1 MDNFKSCVDR
11 QKRIDK
17 VVDIIKN
24 DGIRVQNLLVKD
36 RIINPSHYIVMLGET
51 SSGKSALINT
61 IFDKKILV
69 ESVKPTTGVVTEV
82 VVDGNSEETLVAI
95 NNDLSIEILDN
106 DRFSTLTLN
115 PHDNINRLRYIG
127 ACKSEKYNGMRI
139 FDTPGYGSLI
149 ERHEEILREFIPESD
164 FIVYVVSYRTGIGDD
179 DFQFLKYVGEIIND
193 NVEVV
198 LAINMCPQDTD
209 EVNKRVCEIVKS
221 VNECLHKEVKMF
233 LIESN
238 SDKNPVADKLWNYI
252 YERVNELSKLEELSE
267 TLKSYQDYILR
278 ECDIKINSRIAEIEN
293 DKENTEERVK
303 VIKGF
308 LDEKE
313 NILNVIEDGFAK
325 IKLKTV
331 RLIGKSDIKIKE
343 EISEYIYDESK
354 WSMKEETFGLMQHYY
369 VPRLTNKETDILNN
383 YIEDEVVNLDRIV
396 DIMLNSEIS
405 KLKENVNS
413 KASSYSEVVEGVIEK
428 HIGGS
433 IEKAAGEIF
442 RKAYNG
448 NPEELENGYIGSK
461 NLKKLAN
468 TFERSGQGDKNNNL
482 NHVMKAIKAT
492 SLKGITESLSVFT
505 DSIFFLYDSLTWQKK
520 IEEISMNAID
530 KWANDVESVIR
541 KYLDELKEINKEEI
555 LALFNELNEELNQ
568 SKEELENISSEEL
581 VRLKKEIE
589 FLLYRCLLITIK
601 KSGEA

>member
-1 MDNFKSCVDR
+1 MDIFKSCIDR

-61 IFDKKILV
+61 LFDKKILA
-69 ESVKPTTGVVTEV
+69 ESVKPTTGIVTEV

-106 DRFSTLTLN
+106 DKFSTLTLN

-127 ACKSEKYNGMRI
+127 ACKNEKYNGMRI

-149 ERHEEILREFIPESD
+149 ERHEEILKEFIPESD

-179 DFQFLKYVGEIIND
+179 DFQFLKYVGEIINN

-198 LAINMCPQDTD
+198 LAINMCPQDIN
-209 EVNKRVCEIVKS
+209 EENKRVCEIAKGVS
-221 VNECLHKEVKMF
+221 ECLHKEIKMF

-238 SDKNPVADKLWNYI
+238 SDKNPVADKLWDYI
-252 YERVNELSKLEELSE
+252 HESINEPSKLEELSE

-293 DKENTEERVK
+293 EKEDTQERVK
-303 VIKGF
+303 VIKEF
-308 LDEKE
+308 IDKKE
-313 NILNVIEDGFAK
+313 NILNAVEEGFAK

-343 EISEYIYDESK
+343 EICKYIYDESK
-354 WSMKEETFGLMQHYY
+354 WSMKEETFGLMQNYY

-383 YIEDEVVNLDRIV
+383 YIEDEVVSLDRIV
-396 DIMLNSEIS
+396 DIMLNSEIT

-413 KASSYSEVVEGVIEK
+413 KMPSYSEVVEGVIEK
-428 HIGGS
+428 HAGGS
-433 IEKAAGEIF
+433 VEKATGEIF
-442 RKAYNG
+442 RKAYKG
-448 NPEELENGYIGSK
+448 NSEELENGYIGSK
-461 NLKKLAN
+461 NLKKLSN
-468 TFERSGQGDKNNNL
+468 TFEKSGQGYKNSNL
-482 NHVMKAIKAT
+482 NHILKTIRAT

-530 KWANDVESVIR
+530 KWANDVENAIR

-555 LALFNELNEELNQ
+555 LALFNELNEEFSQ
-568 SKEELENISSEEL
+568 RKEELKNISLEEL

-589 FLLYRCLLITIK
+589 FLLYKCLLITLK
-601 KSGEA
+601 KSGES

>member
-1 MDNFKSCVDR
+1 MDIFKSCVDR

-61 IFDKKILV
+61 IFDKKVLV

-82 VVDGNSEETLVAI
+82 VVDGNSEETFVAI

-106 DRFSTLTLN
+106 NKFSTLTLN

-127 ACKSEKYNGMRI
+127 SCKSEKYNGMRI

-149 ERHEEILREFIPESD
+149 ERHEEILKEFIPESD
-164 FIVYVVSYRTGIGDD
+164 FIVYVVSYRTGVGDD

-209 EVNKRVCEIVKS
+209 EVNKRVSEIVKS
-221 VNECLHKEVKMF
+221 VNECLHKEAKMF

-252 YERVNELSKLEELSE
+252 HERVNEPSKLDDLSK

-293 DKENTEERVK
+293 EKENTEERVK
-303 VIKGF
+303 VIKEF

-313 NILNVIEDGFAK
+313 SILNAIEDGFAK

-343 EISEYIYDESK
+343 EISKYIYDESK

-396 DIMLNSEIS
+396 DIMLNAEIS

-413 KASSYSEVVEGVIEK
+413 KIPSYGEVVEGVIEK
-428 HIGGS
+428 HIGDS

-442 RKAYNG
+442 RKAYKG
-448 NPEELENGYIGSK
+448 NSEELESGYIGSK

-468 TFERSGQGDKNNNL
+468 TFEISGQGDKNNNL
-482 NHVMKAIKAT
+482 NHVLKTIRAT

-541 KYLDELKEINKEEI
+541 KYLDELKETSKEEI
-555 LALFNELNEELNQ
+555 LALFNEINEEFNQ
-568 SKEELENISSEEL
+568 SKKELENISSEEL

-589 FLLYRCLLITIK
+589 FLLYKCLLITIK
-601 KSGEA
+601 KPREV

>member
-1 MDNFKSCVDR
+1 MDIFKSCVDR

-61 IFDKKILV
+61 IFDKKVLV

-82 VVDGNSEETLVAI
+82 VVDGNSEETFVAI

-106 DRFSTLTLN
+106 DKFSTLTLN

-149 ERHEEILREFIPESD
+149 ERHEEILKEFIPESD

-209 EVNKRVCEIVKS
+209 EVNKRVSEIVKS
-221 VNECLHKEVKMF
+221 VSECLHKEVKMF

-252 YERVNELSKLEELSE
+252 HERVNEPSKLEELSK
-267 TLKSYQDYILR
+267 TLKGYQDYILR

-293 DKENTEERVK
+293 EKENTEERVK
-303 VIKGF
+303 VIKEF

-396 DIMLNSEIS
+396 DIMLNAEIS

-413 KASSYSEVVEGVIEK
+413 KIPSYGEVVEGVIEK
-428 HIGGS
+428 HIGDS

-442 RKAYNG
+442 RKAYKENS
-448 NPEELENGYIGSK
+448 EELESGYIGSK

-468 TFERSGQGDKNNNL
+468 TFEISGQGDKNNNL
-482 NHVMKAIKAT
+482 NHVLKTIRAT

-541 KYLDELKEINKEEI
+541 KYLDELKEISKEEI
-555 LALFNELNEELNQ
+555 LALFNEINEEFNQ

-581 VRLKKEIE
+581 LRLKKEIE
-589 FLLYRCLLITIK
+589 FLLYKCLLITIK
-601 KSGEA
+601 KPREV